1 MSYNNTSI
9 YEVIETPLISEKL
22 QAQAEKGVYGFSVRP
37 EATKVQI
44 KRAIEKIYNVKVAK
58 VNVMN
63 LQGKSKRLR
72 FKAGRTPDWKKAIVT
87 LREGHTIN
95 LV

>member
-1 MSYNNTSI
+1 MSYNNPSI
-9 YEVIETPLISEKL
+9 YEIIETPLISEKL
-22 QAQAEKGVYGFSVRP
+22 QGQAEKGVYGFSVRT

-44 KRAIEKIYNVKVAK
+44 KRAIEKIYNVKVTK

-63 LQGKSKRLR
+63 RQGKSKRLR
-72 FKAGRTPDWKKAIVT
+72 YKAGRTPDWKKAIVT
-87 LREGHTIN
+87 LKTGHTIN

>member
-1 MSYNNTSI
+1 MNTSI
-9 YEVIETPLISEKL
+9 YEVILNPLVSEKL
-22 QAQAEKGVYGFSVRP
+22 QEQAEKGVYGFNVLP
-37 EATKVQI
+37 EATKVQV

-63 LQGKSKRLR
+63 RQGKSKRLR

-87 LREGHTIN
+87 LKEGHTIN